1 MMKNN
6 TIQEE
11 RANLQSSDEIDLRE
25 LFFVILDGRYIITF
39 LVLFFAVL
47 ATVYALLQA
56 PIYKANTFVLIEDN
70 IQGVPGL
77 DNTADMITSDSSSAK
92 ELFFIKS
99 RLIIGKVVDEL
110 NLTISAEPIHLP
122 FIGAAFARRQNGSE
136 IAEALFGFETYA
148 WGGEKINVS
157 YLNLPQG
164 YLDKNLT
171 LIALEDQK
179 FSLSYNEK
187 ELLKGYIG
195 KPAYSS
201 EGDFEIMVNSLIA
214 RPGTQFKVQK
224 LNRHNTIL
232 KLQSSLSVKEK
243 GKSTNI
249 IEIAVNGGNR
259 DSIIN
264 IVNSVAENYYLQSK
278 KRLALEAENSLT
290 FLNQQIKGV
299 KTELFQA
306 EEALNNFKRENNSVD
321 LVLETKA
328 ALDSLIQIEASI
340 NTMSINEADI
350 SRRFMT
356 EHPNYISFKLQQDG
370 LLAQQDKIT
379 KKLDQL
385 PNMQREILILTRD
398 LETTQSIFMSLEN
411 RRQELDILKASTVG
425 NVQLLDKAGV
435 IPGAVSPNRKLI
447 VVLGI
452 LLGGMLGVV
461 IVLLRFF
468 LKAGIIDP
476 QAFTEI
482 GLTVRATIPYSEN
495 EFSLRPLE
503 TPLKQGSSPKLKRR
517 KLDCSILAH
526 DYPDDLSIEALR
538 SLRTSLRFLMSDSH
552 NNLMMISSG
561 SPAEGKSF
569 VVVNLAAVI
578 AKSGQRV
585 LIVDADMRKS
595 YLHHMFG
602 VKPQN
607 GLAEVLAGTL
617 ELGDALRETEI
628 NNLYFM
634 PRGETPANPSELL
647 MDSKFEKMA
656 KKLNEQFD
664 IVIFDTPPILA
675 VTDAS
680 IIGNHCS
687 LNMMVARFDTCSSRD
702 VLAAKNRF
710 QLSGVDINGV
720 IFNAVQN
727 KSNSYYYDDVFKYG
741 SALEGYYKTP
751 IKNQSSN

>member
-1 MMKNN
+1 MTKNN

-11 RANLQSSDEIDLRE
+11 RANLQSNNEIDLRE
-25 LFFVILDGRYIITF
+25 LFFVILDGRYIISF

-56 PIYKANTFVLIEDN
+56 PIYKANIFVLIEDN
-70 IQGVPGL
+70 IQGIPGL
-77 DNTADMITSDSSSAK
+77 DDTAEMITSDSSSAK

-122 FIGAAFARRQNGSE
+122 FIGAAFARRQHGGE

-187 ELLKGYIG
+187 ELLKGFIG

-201 EGDFEIMVNSLIA
+201 EGNFEIMVNSLIA

-224 LNRHNTIL
+224 LNRHNAIL

-243 GKSTNI
+243 EKSTNI

-259 DSIIN
+259 DSIVN
-264 IVNSVAENYYLQSK
+264 IVNSVAKNYYLQSK
-278 KRLALEAENSLT
+278 KSLALEAESSLI
-290 FLNQQIKGV
+290 FIDQQIKGLEI
-299 KTELFQA
+299 ELSQA
-306 EEALNNFKRENNSVD
+306 EKALNDFKSENNSVD
-321 LVLETKA
+321 IALETAA
-328 ALDSLIQIEASI
+328 ALDSLIQIEADI
-340 NTMSINEADI
+340 NSMSINEANI
-350 SRRFMT
+350 SRRFMP
-356 EHPNYISFKLQQDG
+356 EHPNYVSFKLQQQS
-370 LLAQQDKIT
+370 LFVQRDKVI
-379 KKLDQL
+379 KKLEQL
-385 PNMQREILILTRD
+385 PNMQREILSLTRD
-398 LETTQSIFMSLEN
+398 FETTQSIFLSLDN
-411 RRQELDILKASTVG
+411 RRRELDILKASTVG

-435 IPGAVSPNRKLI
+435 IPGTLALNSKLI

-452 LLGGMLGVV
+452 LLGGMLGTG
-461 IVLLRFF
+461 IILLRFF

-476 QAFTEI
+476 QTFTEI

-495 EFSLRPLE
+495 EISLRPLE
-503 TPLKQGSSPKLKRR
+503 TPLKQRSSLKLKKR

-538 SLRTSLRFLMSDSH
+538 GLRTSLRFLMSDSD
-552 NNLMMISSG
+552 NRLIMISSG

-569 VVVNLAAVI
+569 VVVNLAALI
-578 AKSGQRV
+578 AKSGKRV

-602 VKPQN
+602 MKPQN

-617 ELGDALRETEI
+617 ELGDAMRETAV

-634 PRGETPANPSELL
+634 TRGEAPANPSELL
-647 MDSKFEKMA
+647 MDSRFEKMA
-656 KKLNEQFD
+656 KKLNEKFD

-687 LNMMVARFDTCSSRD
+687 LNMMVARFDACSSRD

-710 QLSGVDINGV
+710 QLSGVDINGIV
-720 IFNAVQN
+720 FNAVQN

>member
-1 MMKNN
+1 MKDN
-6 TIQEE
+6 TTQEE
-11 RANLQSSDEIDLRE
+11 RINLQSSVEIDLRE
-25 LFFVILDGRYIITF
+25 LFFVILDGRYIIIS
-39 LVLFFAVL
+39 LVFCFAVL
-47 ATVYALLQA
+47 AMIYALLQA
-56 PIYKANTFVLIEDN
+56 PIYRANSTILIEETA
-70 IQGVPGL
+70 QGIPGL
-77 DNTADMITSDSSSAK
+77 NKTAKIITSNSSFANK
-92 ELFFIKS
+92 LFLIKS
-99 RLIIGKVVDEL
+99 GIIIGKVVDEL
-110 NLTISAEPIHLP
+110 DLTISAEPIHLR
-122 FIGAAFARRQNGSE
+122 FIGATFARRHNG
-136 IAEALFGFETYA
+136 IGVAEPLFGFETYA
-148 WGGEKINVS
+148 WGGERINVS
-157 YLNLPQG
+157 YLNLPQR

-179 FSLSYNEK
+179 FSLLYNEQ
-187 ELLKGYIG
+187 ELLKGCIG

-201 EGDFEIMVNSLIA
+201 EGDFEILVNSLIA
-214 RPGTQFKVQK
+214 RPGTQFKVKK

-232 KLQSSLSVKEK
+232 KLQSNVSVKENGK
-243 GKSTNI
+243 GTNI
-249 IEIAVNGGNR
+249 IEIALNGDDKN
-259 DSIIN
+259 SITN

-278 KRLALEAENSLT
+278 KSLALEAKSSLI
-290 FLNQQIKGV
+290 FLDQQIKGLE
-299 KTELFQA
+299 TELSQA
-306 EEALNNFKRENNSVD
+306 EKALNDFKSENNSVD
-321 LVLETKA
+321 IALETA
-328 ALDSLIQIEASI
+328 ASLNSLIQIEESI
-340 NTMSINEADI
+340 NTMSIKEVDI
-350 SRRFMT
+350 SRRFMP
-356 EHPNYISFKLQQDG
+356 EHPNYVSFKLQQER
-370 LLAQQDKIT
+370 LFAQQDKVI
-379 KKLDQL
+379 KKLEQL
-385 PNMQREILILTRD
+385 PKMQREILSLTRD
-398 LETTQSIFMSLEN
+398 FETTQSIYLSLDN
-411 RRQELDILKASTVG
+411 RRRELNILKASTVG
-425 NVQLLDKAGV
+425 NVQILDKAGV

-452 LLGGMLGVV
+452 LLGGMLGTV

-495 EFSLRPLE
+495 EVSLRPLE

-552 NNLMMISSG
+552 NNLIMISSG

-569 VVVNLAAVI
+569 VVVNLAALI

-617 ELGDALRETEI
+617 ELGDALRETKI

-656 KKLNEQFD
+656 KKLNEKFD

-687 LNMMVARFDTCSSRD
+687 LNMMVARFDACSSRD

-741 SALEGYYKTP
+741 SALKGYYKTP